1 MHNFAAA
8 NVHMVMSNPLS
19 TALVDLRAG
28 TKLSVCDAFAQL
40 PEFRMCK
47 PEDYRFAADEGSR
60 LIVRTPTKESPEP
73 GVLAVVSPRYGLVQH
88 REVLRGA
95 LDWVKSE
102 CGVSPTQIELGLS
115 ETGGHAAFRFDLGK
129 VRQISPDGFPVNLQL
144 IVRNTVDRTSS
155 IRAHLGWLRLICS
168 NGMVVGVIAG
178 RTRKTHRDDVA
189 LGKIF
194 TSLSGTLGEM
204 EQDQETLEAWAA
216 RNVTLDEVRK
226 LSNGILARRWD
237 RVSAARVWHICES
250 GRDARFV
257 PPFRGQVP
265 TDQPVR
271 FEGTVPGS
279 PCPVGT
285 LYDVAQA
292 MSWVA
297 TRKRGL
303 DESEMRQ
310 REIGHIISSMWN

>member
-1 MHNFAAA
+1 MQSVRRNT
-8 NVHMVMSNPLS
+8 L
-19 TALVDLRAG
+19 DLR
-28 TKLSVCDAFAQL
+28 TTSKLSVHDAFAKL
-40 PEFRMCK
+40 PEFRKCK
-47 PEDYRFAADEGSR
+47 PEEYRFKADEGHR

-73 GVLAVVSPRYGLVQH
+73 AILAVVSPRYGLVQH

-95 LDWVKSE
+95 LNWIKSE
-102 CGVSPTQIELGLS
+102 CGVTPTQVGLGLS
-115 ETGGHAAFRFDLGK
+115 AAGGHAVFRFDLGE
-129 VRQISPDGFPVNLQL
+129 VRQIRPDGLPVNLQL

-155 IRAHLGWLRLICS
+155 VRAHLGWLRLICS

-178 RTRKTHRDDVA
+178 RTRKTHRDNVA

-194 TSLSGTLGEM
+194 TSLSGTLTEM
-204 EQDQETLEAWAA
+204 EQDQKTLEAWAG
-216 RNVTLDEVRK
+216 RNVTLDEVRI

-257 PPFRGQVP
+257 PPFRGEVP

-271 FEGTVPGS
+271 FAWEVPGS
-279 PCPVGT
+279 PCPART

>member
-1 MHNFAAA
+1 
-8 NVHMVMSNPLS
+8 MVMNNPLS
-19 TALVDLRAG
+19 NAMLDL
-28 TKLSVCDAFAQL
+28 TKSATLSVHDAFARL

-47 PEDYRFAADEGSR
+47 PEDYRFAPDAGSR
-60 LIVRTPTKESPEP
+60 LIVRKPTKEMPEP

-95 LDWVKSE
+95 LDWVKAE
-102 CGVSPTQIELGLS
+102 CGVSPEQVEVVLS
-115 ETGGHAAFRFDLGK
+115 HTGGHAAFRFDLGQ
-129 VRQISPDGFPVNLQL
+129 VRQIRPDGLPVNLQL

-178 RTRKTHRDDVA
+178 RTSKTHRDKVA

-194 TSLSGTLGEM
+194 TNLTGTLAET
-204 EQDQETLEAWAA
+204 EQDQRTLEAWAG
-216 RNVTLDEVRK
+216 RNVTLDEVRI
-226 LSNGILARRWD
+226 LANGVLARRWD

-250 GRDARFV
+250 GRDAKFV
-257 PPFRGQVP
+257 PPFRGEVP

-271 FEGTVPGS
+271 FEGFVPGS
-279 PCPVGT
+279 AFPART
-285 LYDVAQA
+285 LYDIAQA

-297 TRKRGL
+297 TRHRGL